1 MNNKGRSASET
12 GEEAEKEIQVTD
24 RRRIYV
30 DQDGEQHSNM
40 EAEQPNLKPTYVEEL
55 EFRTKAAE
63 KQVQEVQ
70 SRFDQLRQ
78 QLQRE
83 TDETRQRLNRAA
95 DERSAVEKATFIASL
110 LPAMDDLQRAIQAA
124 ENGASPEA
132 ILEGIRGIATSFE
145 GALANAGVESI
156 KSVGETF
163 DPESHEAVDTSP
175 VQAEMDGRVVEEYGR
190 GFKIG
195 DRLLRPARVKVG
207 RASEQAINA
216 GE

>member
-1 MNNKGRSASET
+1 MRVKDGGRFHLEGNGKEAS
-12 GEEAEKEIQVTD
+12 QVT
-24 RRRIYV
+24 
-30 DQDGEQHSNM
+30 EPS
-40 EAEQPNLKPTYVEEL
+40 LKPSYVEGL
-55 EFRTKAAE
+55 EARAKAAE
-63 KQVQEVQ
+63 QKLFEVQ
-70 SRFDQLRQ
+70 TRFDQLRQ

-156 KSVGETF
+156 K
-163 DPESHEAVDTSP
+163 
-175 VQAEMDGRVVEEYGR
+175 
-190 GFKIG
+190 
-195 DRLLRPARVKVG
+195 
-207 RASEQAINA
+207 
-216 GE
+216 